1 MMAEVIMGLA
11 GRCNLDLTSKP
22 KYENEAFSGKTKSWE
37 KIIFY
42 VERLKKLKKAP
53 EASRV

>member
-1 MMAEVIMGLA
+1 MAEVIMGLA

-22 KYENEAFSGKTKSWE
+22 KYENEAFSSKTKSWE
-37 KIIFY
+37 IIFY

>member
-1 MMAEVIMGLA
+1 MIAEVRMELA

-22 KYENEAFSGKTKSWE
+22 KYENEAFSSITNSLD

-42 VERLKKLKKAP
+42 VERLQK
-53 EASRV
+53 